1 MVNQE
6 LSFPFGDRRPAP
18 GETIVVAPGVHW
30 VRMPL
35 PLAGLSHINLWLV
48 EDRDGWTMV
57 DTGMMTDEI
66 RGQWENIFE
75 TTLGG
80 KPVTQVICTHFHP
93 DHVGLAGWVVKRFP
107 GAILRMTFGEWSLAR
122 MLWLEALPAPPDE
135 VIEFYRR
142 AGYDGEALDY
152 ARSRGYGNFRLGAA
166 EIPRG
171 FQRLIDGGRV
181 RIGGSDWTV
190 MVGRGHS
197 PEHACLW
204 CPALGVMISGDQV
217 LPRISPHIGVYPNEP
232 DGNPLGLYLSSLERF
247 RGLPAKTLVLPAHN
261 DPFIGLE
268 TRLDQ
273 LAHHHA
279 VRVALLDAAMSDW
292 SDLFSTLPILFK
304 RELNTQHKFMAASE
318 ALAHLH
324 YMIAE
329 GTAERRSDASGVFRY
344 RRAEAATAIE
354 EEIGHE

>member
-1 MVNQE
+1 LSQD
-6 LSFPFGDRRPAP
+6 LSFPFEHRPAP
-18 GETIVVAPGVHW
+18 GEALRVAPGIYW

-35 PLAGLSHINLWLV
+35 PLVGLSHINLWLI
-48 EDRDGWTMV
+48 EDGDGWAMV
-57 DTGMMTDEI
+57 DTGLMTEEI
-66 RGQWENIFE
+66 QDHWEAIFNR
-75 TTLGG
+75 TLQGRPI
-80 KPVTQVICTHFHP
+80 KQVICTHFHP
-93 DHVGLAGWVVKRFP
+93 DHVGMAGWVVRRFP
-107 GAILRMTFGEWSLAR
+107 GATLKMSFGEWALAR
-122 MLWLEALPAPPDE
+122 MLWLEALPAPPED

-142 AGYDGEALDY
+142 AGYDEESLEYG
-152 ARSRGYGNFRLGAA
+152 RSRGYGNFRNSVA
-166 EIPRG
+166 ELPRG
-171 FQRLIDGGRV
+171 FSRLVDGDRM
-181 RIGGSDWTV
+181 RIGEHDWTV

-232 DGNPLGLYLSSLERF
+232 DGNPLGLYLASLERF
-247 RGLPAKTLVLPAHN
+247 RGLPSKTLVLPAHN

-268 TRLDQ
+268 ARLDQ

-279 VRVALLDAAMSDW
+279 MRVALLDAHMADW

-304 RELNTQHKFMAASE
+304 RELNVQHKFMAASE

-329 GTAERRSDASGVFRY
+329 GVAERFAGADGVYRY
-344 RRAEAATAIE
+344 RRVLADSPADED
-354 EEIGHE
+354 IGHE